1 MVGEEIGDLLQRVL
15 ILRARWDHLLDQ
27 PVLVELLAIRE
38 NTLATRETP
47 IEPPVLRAA
56 PPRQR
61 R

>member
-1 MVGEEIGDLLQRVL
+1 V
-15 ILRARWDHLLDQ
+15 
-27 PVLVELLAIRE
+27 